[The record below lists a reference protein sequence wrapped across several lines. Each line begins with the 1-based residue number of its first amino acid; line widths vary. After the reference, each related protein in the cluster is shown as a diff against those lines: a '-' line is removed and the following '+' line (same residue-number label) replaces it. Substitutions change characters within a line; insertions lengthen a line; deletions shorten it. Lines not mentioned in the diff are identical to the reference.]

1 MTPPQRMSAEAFD
14 LLADLERNNRRD
26 WFEARREEFAS
37 IVVDPFVG
45 VLEDASCGLTDG
57 AWPVSGGRR
66 TVFRQLRDQRYA
78 KAEPYA
84 TAVRALLT
92 TSGTKPTREACVH
105 VEVSASGGFVGAG
118 LHRPTAA
125 SFAPVRRRMLDEPD
139 RWRDV
144 VEHLH
149 AAEQKLVDDRLV
161 RMPRGFEA
169 DADHDLADAVRLRSL
184 EVMRRLTPDDWL
196 DGTVVSVIVDVVRA
210 SMPLL
215 RFVNEV
221 DRTTAE

>member
-1 MTPPQRMSAEAFD
+1 MTPPRRMSAAAFD

-26 WFEARREEFAS
+26 WFEARREEFAA
-37 IVVDPFVG
+37 IVVDPFVE
-45 VLEDASCGLTDG
+45 VLEAASRELTEG
-57 AWPVSGGRR
+57 VWPVSGGRR

-92 TSGTKPTREACVH
+92 TTGTKPTHEACVH
-105 VEVSASGGFVGAG
+105 VEVSAAGGFVGAG
-118 LHRPTAA
+118 LHRPSAA
-125 SFAPVRRRMLDEPD
+125 SFAPVRRRILDEPD

-144 VEHLH
+144 VDRLH
-149 AAEQKLVDDRLV
+149 AAGQDLVDDRLV

-169 DADHDLADAVRLRSL
+169 DAGHEVADAVRLRSL
-184 EVMRRLTPDDWL
+184 EVMRRLTGDDWL
-196 DGTVVSVIVDVVRA
+196 DGSVVPMIVDVVRA

-221 DRTTAE
+221 DRSTTE